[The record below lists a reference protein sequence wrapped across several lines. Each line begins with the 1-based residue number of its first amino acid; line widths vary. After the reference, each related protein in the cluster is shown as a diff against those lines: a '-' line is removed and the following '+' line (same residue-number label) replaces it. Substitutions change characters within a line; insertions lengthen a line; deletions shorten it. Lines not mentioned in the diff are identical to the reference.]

1 MQVNRYDR
9 KNINFQSALLNI
21 AATADN
27 HGNVRSIPQ
36 VIKTVQE
43 NQNDIFDKSEKESTL
58 NLFAVAGDYF
68 MYPEKSGLLTKKDK
82 QIGDIQF
89 NFLARMILSVKNST
103 AYNSKFDT
111 VFTPGN
117 HDLEAGDKWLY
128 RKLTNSHMTTVMT
141 NVNLA
146 KSPLAKKI
154 MKENP
159 NIVES
164 LSLIHI

>member
-58 NLFAVAGDYF
+58 NLFAVAGD
-68 MYPEKSGLLTKKDK
+68 
-82 QIGDIQF
+82 
-89 NFLARMILSVKNST
+89 
-103 AYNSKFDT
+103 
-111 VFTPGN
+111 
-117 HDLEAGDKWLY
+117 
-128 RKLTNSHMTTVMT
+128 
-141 NVNLA
+141 
-146 KSPLAKKI
+146 
-154 MKENP
+154 
-159 NIVES
+159 
-164 LSLIHI
+164 